1 MGTKQSLNWLG
12 LVQAAVLTGW
22 VIALG
27 WLAHGSGDDALLG
40 RFLRSSYWWIVY
52 IAVWVFV
59 ALLASLIFNQPR
71 QLGLDRRRSLIQAII
86 LALPLLY
93 MPYAV
98 GSELSIEA
106 AEKRSLFTSR
116 VSVKRSDPG
125 RQMAAIPESGTEAAP
140 KSSSPQLPRT
150 AVKQSES
157 PKRPKT
163 QLIAKAPSDNSHEV
177 ATSAKSHKPTLWD
190 LVSNPEDFT
199 GTDATIIGMVYKGKG
214 LSADSFFCYRLLMVC
229 CAADASPAG
238 VIVKWPA
245 AARLD
250 KGAWVKVDG
259 KVGFTTFD
267 GEDYPMIS
275 ATKVEKTHPP
285 KNRFLIPK

>member
-27 WLAHGSGDDALLG
+27 WLARGSVDEALLG
-40 RFLRSSYWWIVY
+40 RFLRSDYWWTVH
-52 IAVWVFV
+52 IAVWIFV
-59 ALLASLIFNQPR
+59 ALLASLVFNQPR
-71 QLGLDRRRSLIQAII
+71 QLGLDRRRSLLQAII

-98 GSELSIEA
+98 GSELSIGA
-106 AEKRSLFTSR
+106 AEKRSLFTAR
-116 VSVKRSDPG
+116 TTVKRSEPV
-125 RQMAAIPESGTEAAP
+125 RQIAAIPESGSELAP
-140 KSSSPQLPRT
+140 KSSSSQVPRT
-150 AVKQSES
+150 AVKQSET
-157 PKRPKT
+157 PKPNKT
-163 QLIAKAPSDNSHEV
+163 PIIAKTPRDNSNGV
-177 ATSAKSHKPTLWD
+177 VTSAKSHKPGLWD
-190 LVSNPEDFT
+190 LVSNPEDFE
-199 GTDATIIGMVYKGKG
+199 GTDSTVIGMVYKGKG

-229 CAADASPAG
+229 CAADATPAG

-245 AARLD
+245 TAKLD
-250 KGAWVKVDG
+250 KGTWVKVDG
-259 KVGFTTFD
+259 KVGFTTFE
-267 GEDYPMIS
+267 GEDYPMVS